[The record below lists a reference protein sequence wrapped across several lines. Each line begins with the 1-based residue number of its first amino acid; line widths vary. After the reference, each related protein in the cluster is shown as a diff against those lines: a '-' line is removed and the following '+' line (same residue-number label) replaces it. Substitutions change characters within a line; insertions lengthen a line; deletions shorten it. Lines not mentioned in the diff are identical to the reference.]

1 MHCGWTSEGLIV
13 VPVGKS
19 VSEVGRIFAVILKMK
34 EGALQGQYLVD
45 AMNEELDL
53 IKQSLM

>member
-1 MHCGWTSEGLIV
+1 M
-13 VPVGKS
+13 
-19 VSEVGRIFAVILKMK
+19 SEVGRIFAVILKMK